1 MFEFFVVS
9 LLLYIAYHVAKN
21 NGDDWFNN
29 FPY

>member
-1 MFEFFVVS
+1 MYEFLVVG
-9 LLLYIAYHVAKN
+9 LLLYIAYQIAKS